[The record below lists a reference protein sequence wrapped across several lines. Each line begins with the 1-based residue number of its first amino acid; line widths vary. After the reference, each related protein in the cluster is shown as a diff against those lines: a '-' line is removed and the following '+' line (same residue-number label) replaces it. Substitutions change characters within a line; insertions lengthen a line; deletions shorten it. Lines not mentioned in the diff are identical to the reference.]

1 MRGQPQTS
9 NSPNSS
15 VNADMSVDA
24 EQGGMAEHVEQNPS
38 QVEIMAHQ
46 LQLLQQE
53 LYHLRGQVNENQERK
68 SRDEEDLP
76 AIMEELIPAH
86 MNLLRTLPEEER
98 KKLLRNVPKYHGI
111 EPITDKNGLAAKGM
125 QNDKKKLVT
134 KDLVN
139 FQRDNIDVF
148 RLATS
153 AAVNLENGGQDAVQK
168 AGDALVAIARVAM
181 DNAQKAATLQLQ
193 YCMEHAK
200 ASGADY
206 LINYSVDND
215 KFSVEDRNI
224 FQQAHLDAVKEFK
237 RFTTQV
243 EKAQTP
249 ATKTATSRSSYRG
262 GRGRG
267 GSGYNSYNSYNR
279 YNNNRGYNKG
289 SRGYG
294 SFRGGGGRGGNNNQS
309 QQEGK

>member
-1 MRGQPQTS
+1 ME
-9 NSPNSS
+9 
-15 VNADMSVDA
+15 A
-24 EQGGMAEHVEQNPS
+24 EQPSIANHVQYNAAQAEFMAQ
-38 QVEIMAHQ
+38 Q
-46 LQLLQQE
+46 LQTLQQE
-53 LYHLRGQVNENQERK
+53 LQHLRGQINETQERR
-68 SRDEEDLP
+68 SREEEQIP

-86 MNLLRTLPEEER
+86 MHLPRACPEEER
-98 KKLLRNVPKYHGI
+98 KRLLRNVPRYIGI

-139 FQRDNIDVF
+139 IQKDNIDVF

-153 AAVNLENGGQDAVQK
+153 AAVNLENGGHDAAQK
-168 AGDALVAIARVAM
+168 AGEALVAIARVAI

-193 YCMEHAK
+193 HCMEHAK
-200 ASGADY
+200 ANGADY

-243 EKAQTP
+243 DKAQTP
-249 ATKTATSRSSYRG
+249 ASKATNSR
-262 GRGRG
+262 
-267 GSGYNSYNSYNR
+267 NS
-279 YNNNRGYNKG
+279 
-289 SRGYG
+289 
-294 SFRGGGGRGGNNNQS
+294 
-309 QQEGK
+309 